1 MSRTSS
7 QARQRA
13 KALDRALRMFLR
25 NAQVEISI
33 IGENKQNKKQALQAQ
48 MY

>member
-1 MSRTSS
+1 MSRISS

-33 IGENKQNKKQALQAQ
+33 IGKLNQLI
-48 MY
+48 YSLY